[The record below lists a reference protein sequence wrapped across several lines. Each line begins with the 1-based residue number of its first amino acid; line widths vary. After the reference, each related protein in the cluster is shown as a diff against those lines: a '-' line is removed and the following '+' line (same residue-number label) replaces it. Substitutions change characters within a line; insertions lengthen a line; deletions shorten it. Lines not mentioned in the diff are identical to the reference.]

1 MLIGK
6 KYKIESDSL
15 NVIVYKKRTKKDK
28 SVYWTVISYH
38 SNFGN
43 ALKALVDMEVGETY
57 LEDFK
62 KVVAKQEEL
71 YKLIAGI
78 KKGGK

>member
-1 MLIGK
+1 MEIGNR
-6 KYKIESDSL
+6 YKIESDSL
-15 NVIVYKKRTKKDK
+15 NVILYKKRTKKDK
-28 SVYWTVISYH
+28 SVYWSVICYH
-38 SNFGN
+38 SNFKE
-43 ALKALVDMEVGETY
+43 ALKSLVDMEVKETE
-57 LEDFK
+57 LKDFQ